1 MTKQHELAK
10 KVFNSSLRNIF
21 NQILTEDLAESFKK
35 SNIIVSRDAETGEA
49 QKVSLIGSRTL
60 VIEKKSQTVFHV
72 RFDTEDHSMFGI
84 RSLSK
89 DSTDMLMVFENKI
102 NQFHLV
108 QGFFDSIVQ
117 EYLDFCEQELLSSAA
132 TDFLTSKTSPAD
144 LYIDTEEELLK
155 KEIPDSFEYVTVDV
169 DIIKEIRKIKG
180 QKEVVIGSPTPDNND
195 SSQDIEHTKIGI
207 PLDSLGSEFI
217 KDLTATLTPD
227 PVEENSGTEIDK
239 EETETQTV
247 KRGKKSKK

>member
-10 KVFNSSLRNIF
+10 KLFNSSLNKIF
-21 NQILTEDLAESFKK
+21 GKILTEDLAESFKK

-49 QKVSLIGSRTL
+49 QKVSLVGSRTI

-89 DSTDMLMVFENKI
+89 DSTDVLMVFENKI

-117 EYLDFCEQELLSSAA
+117 EYSDFCEQELLSSAA

-155 KEIPDSFEYVTVDV
+155 KEIPESFEYVTVDV
-169 DIIKEIRKIKG
+169 DVIKKVRG
-180 QKEVVIGSPTPDNND
+180 KEGIEGVGDT
-195 SSQDIEHTKIGI
+195 DIAFSAES
-207 PLDSLGSEFI
+207 LDSENI
-217 KDLTATLTPD
+217 KKLTTT
-227 PVEENSGTEIDK
+227 ENPYLVGEGSGTEIDR

-247 KRGKKSKK
+247 KRGRKSKK

>member
-10 KVFNSSLRNIF
+10 KIFNSSLNKIF
-21 NQILTEDLAESFKK
+21 GKILTEDLTESFKK

-60 VIEKKSQTVFHV
+60 IIEKKSQTVFHV
-72 RFDTEDHSMFGI
+72 RFDTEDHSMFGV

-89 DSTDMLMVFENKI
+89 DSTDVLMVFENKI

-117 EYLDFCEQELLSSAA
+117 EYLEFCEQELLSSSA

-155 KEIPDSFEYVTVDV
+155 KEIPESFEYVTVDV
-169 DIIKEIRKIKG
+169 DVIKKVRGKEGIEGVGDTDIAFSAESLDSENIKE
-180 QKEVVIGSPTPDNND
+180 
-195 SSQDIEHTKIGI
+195 
-207 PLDSLGSEFI
+207 
-217 KDLTATLTPD
+217 LTIT
-227 PVEENSGTEIDK
+227 ENPYLVGEGSGTEIDR
-239 EETETQTV
+239 EETETKTV